1 MSDTVKVV
9 VELSET
15 QAWAWAQF
23 LKCVDL
29 DTYQEWAA
37 DRDEAYQML
46 DAGEKVRRAFAEAGY
61 APRCDGFSG
70 L

>member
-9 VELSET
+9 VELSKT
-15 QAWAWAQF
+15 QAWAQF
-23 LKCVDL
+23 LKRVDL

-61 APRCDGFSG
+61 APR
-70 L
+70 